1 MNFTFKSFVE
11 KCFIKGSRNGWSAV
25 LLCPLYKNW
34 VCSKR
39 RLPAP
44 SLRPPSAGKMPGS
57 GSASARGQSPSE
69 RAAFHASKIR
79 LRESRKSATPG
90 PGAYNA
96 TTPRSARAY
105 GSAFKSGSQRMQ
117 VEEATGDPGAYDAF
131 NARDLA
137 ALSAR
142 SFGRSNR
149 AGSGAF
155 GASSARDMKLDI
167 MGEDTPGPGSY
178 RDNAKEFGREL
189 FAKGPSSAFRSS
201 SSQRAKTRLQ
211 DTPGAGSYDPN
222 MRSVEPGSANSGAG
236 MRSKASRFTAE
247 RTTTD
252 QGVGPG
258 SYENH
263 ADGSLAASVAKS
275 VERMSRSNPG
285 FGSRQPARELPYQK
299 EQADMPGPGAYDSA
313 RGERAEGHASAF
325 KSGTQRLQVEEVTG
339 DPGAYDPNS
348 NRDLAHQAN
357 SSFGRSNRAGSGAFG
372 ASSAR
377 DMKLDIMGEDTPGP
391 GSYKSKKDLAEK
403 QHMPS
408 SAFRSSSAQRGKTK
422 SQDTPGAGSYD
433 PNMATVEPGSANSG
447 AGMRSKASRFTN
459 ERTTTDQG
467 VGPGSYDPRGL
478 SGGHRNAISGSVLD
492 SINLGASATFRS
504 DTVRQMDFS

>member
-1 MNFTFKSFVE
+1 
-11 KCFIKGSRNGWSAV
+11 
-25 LLCPLYKNW
+25 
-34 VCSKR
+34 
-39 RLPAP
+39 
-44 SLRPPSAGKMPGS
+44 MPGS

-69 RAAFHASKIR
+69 RAAFHASKIK
-79 LRESRKSATPG
+79 LRESRKSNTPG

-96 TTPRSARAY
+96 ATPRSARGYA
-105 GSAFKSGSQRMQ
+105 SSFKSGSQRLQ
-117 VEEATGDPGAYDAF
+117 VEEQTGDPGAYDAF
-131 NARDLA
+131 NSRDLA

-178 RDNAKEFGREL
+178 RDNAKEFGKEL

-201 SSQRAKTRLQ
+201 SSQRAKTRQ
-211 DTPGAGSYDPN
+211 QETPGAGAYDPN
-222 MRSVEPGSANSGAG
+222 LSAVEPGSANSGAG
-236 MRSKASRFTAE
+236 MRSKANRFVSE

-252 QGVGPG
+252 AGVGPG
-258 SYENH
+258 SYENQ

-299 EQADMPGPGAYDSA
+299 EQADMPGPGAYDS
-313 RGERAEGHASAF
+313 GKGKDRAEGHVSSF
-325 KSGTQRLQVEEVTG
+325 KSGSQRLQVEEATG
-339 DPGAYDPNS
+339 DPGAYDPNG
-348 NRDLAHQAN
+348 NRDLAHQAM

-391 GSYKSKKDLAEK
+391 GSYRSKKDMSEAE
-403 QHMPS
+403 HMPS
-408 SAFRSSSAQRGKTK
+408 AAFRSSSSQRGKAK
-422 SQDTPGAGSYD
+422 QGDTPGAGAYD
-433 PNMATVEPGSANSG
+433 PNMAAVEPGSANSG
-447 AGMRSKASRFTN
+447 AGMRSKANRFTSD
-459 ERTTTDQG
+459 RQQTDQG
-467 VGPGSYDPRGL
+467 VGPGSYDPRNL
-478 SGGHRNAISGSVLD
+478 PGGHRNMMSGSVLD

-504 DTVRQMDFS
+504 DTVRHMDFS

>member
-1 MNFTFKSFVE
+1 MMAAVEPSSANSGAAMRSKGQRFQTERGTTDQGVGPGSYEAHTDGSLAASVAKSVE
-11 KCFIKGSRNGWSAV
+11 RMSRSNPGFGSRQPA
-25 LLCPLYKNW
+25 
-34 VCSKR
+34 R
-39 RLPAP
+39 ELPYQKEQAD
-44 SLRPPSAGKMPGS
+44 M
-57 GSASARGQSPSE
+57 
-69 RAAFHASKIR
+69 
-79 LRESRKSATPG
+79 PG
-90 PGAYNA
+90 PGAYD
-96 TTPRSARAY
+96 SKGKDARVD
-105 GSAFKSGSQRMQ
+105 GHSSAFKSGSQRLQ
-117 VEEATGDPGAYDAF
+117 VEEETGDPGAYDPTA
-131 NARDLA
+131 NRDLA
-137 ALSAR
+137 HLANS

-178 RDNAKEFGREL
+178 RSKQDLAEKQHM
-189 FAKGPSSAFRSS
+189 PSSAFRSS
-201 SSQRAKTRLQ
+201 SSQRAKTRLH

-222 MRSVEPGSANSGAG
+222 MAAVEPGSANSGAG

-299 EQADMPGPGAYDSA
+299 EQADMPGPGAYEQKGKDNPVD
-313 RGERAEGHASAF
+313 GHGSAF

-357 SSFGRSNRAGSGAFG
+357 SSFGRSNR
-372 ASSAR
+372 
-377 DMKLDIMGEDTPGP
+377 
-391 GSYKSKKDLAEK
+391 
-403 QHMPS
+403 
-408 SAFRSSSAQRGKTK
+408 
-422 SQDTPGAGSYD
+422 
-433 PNMATVEPGSANSG
+433 
-447 AGMRSKASRFTN
+447 
-459 ERTTTDQG
+459 
-467 VGPGSYDPRGL
+467 
-478 SGGHRNAISGSVLD
+478 
-492 SINLGASATFRS
+492 
-504 DTVRQMDFS
+504 